1 MIPSPF
7 FLFAAWCAIFCIFSG
22 IGLTVRRWMGNAPP
36 SRIEQFFSCFWVGLA
51 TGTFFLQIWHF
62 FSPINRPAFLLVLA
76 WGGAGLWSHARYLR
90 RQPRLTKKQRKALAK
105 TQAPQPRLGWSFYLP
120 AFGFAWLVAFY
131 ASFLPTFYDAG
142 LYHLPTMR
150 WVTSFPVVP
159 GLGNLHGRL
168 AFNQSYF
175 LYVGLLEAWTGRG
188 THLANSILVL
198 VALLQFWIS
207 FLRVL
212 GPVGRRR
219 PVDLFQALML
229 PFILHQVFLVFMP
242 SPSTDL
248 AIMILAIICSSILLR
263 LLENSEDDA
272 PETPWSFYGL
282 FTLILLGVTTKIT
295 FLVYGGTSFLILLIV
310 MWRSRQAILL
320 GNTRR
325 LAWGIIITGLFAIV
339 PWCIRGVIMTGWI
352 AYPLPFGKFDVE
364 WRLPTA
370 SLEKMSTSTMD
381 YAHKAWSRIGTRHRH
396 IYVTMPLVLAAL
408 GLIPNAVAFFR
419 KKTATTHPGLWLL
432 PIPCIV
438 TLIHWYIQV
447 PNLRFGYAFFAMLP
461 AMVFTLWLRSMKN
474 PSKIVAVYLILFV
487 GAIAYQ
493 DIVEKHTVTMI
504 RKNRIITKR
513 LEKVWRADKTSW
525 LTEQT
530 YLPYVTRSGLIL
542 YVPIKDD
549 RCWDTDQLCTPYPR
563 RDLRLRRPPWL
574 RHGFVM
580 NNFNEDDPDV
590 GFAHKNIKPSLN
602 EIPD

>member
-1 MIPSPF
+1 
-7 FLFAAWCAIFCIFSG
+7 
-22 IGLTVRRWMGNAPP
+22 
-36 SRIEQFFSCFWVGLA
+36 
-51 TGTFFLQIWHF
+51 
-62 FSPINRPAFLLVLA
+62 
-76 WGGAGLWSHARYLR
+76 
-90 RQPRLTKKQRKALAK
+90 
-105 TQAPQPRLGWSFYLP
+105 
-120 AFGFAWLVAFY
+120 
-131 ASFLPTFYDAG
+131 
-142 LYHLPTMR
+142 
-150 WVTSFPVVP
+150 
-159 GLGNLHGRL
+159 
-168 AFNQSYF
+168 
-175 LYVGLLEAWTGRG
+175 
-188 THLANSILVL
+188 
-198 VALLQFWIS
+198 
-207 FLRVL
+207 
-212 GPVGRRR
+212 
-219 PVDLFQALML
+219 ML